1 MKNWLVFAIAL
12 ASSAPAVGGHVP
24 ELPDIGRE
32 MQAEC
37 LAIMLQGVPKHA
49 WLPAARKHAKEEG
62 LCHRVLGNPY
72 MHDFP
77 MKGGNWLERLD
88 VGRKV
93 ERERKD

>member
-1 MKNWLVFAIAL
+1 MKRWIIAL
-12 ASSAPAVGGHVP
+12 AVSVSSMPAVGGHVP

-37 LAIMLQGVPKHA
+37 LAIMLKGVPKQA
-49 WLPAARKHAKEEG
+49 WLPAARKHAKETL

-72 MHDFP
+72 MHNFP
-77 MKGGNWLERLD
+77 MKGGDWPERLD
-88 VGRKV
+88 VGRRV